1 MFMKKHHRKSRQT
14 KFWKCASPF
23 CNLHLFYNFALVL
36 HAKALA
42 FSQPEACNF
51 SVHIIIIMIT
61 SLTSIDIC
69 LIFIFIFRPGVSL
82 GYSLLHS
89 MVDFVGTWTTK
100 EEVLKLCFCYK
111 VILLLNWK
119 IWLFIISLDFSQ
131 KGNALQINEKSFVLH
146 QGNAV
151 YKISDKFVYSLYMF
165 LG

>member
-1 MFMKKHHRKSRQT
+1 MLR
-14 KFWKCASPF
+14 
-23 CNLHLFYNFALVL
+23 V
-36 HAKALA
+36 KALT

-51 SVHIIIIMIT
+51 SVHIIIIMVT
-61 SLTSIDIC
+61 SLTSIDIY

-100 EEVLKLCFCYK
+100 EEVLKLYFCYK

-119 IWLFIISLDFSQ
+119 ICLFIIPLDFSQ
-131 KGNALQINEKSFVLH
+131 KGDALQINENSFVLH

-151 YKISDKFVYSLYMF
+151 
-165 LG
+165 

>member
-1 MFMKKHHRKSRQT
+1 MYMKKHHRKSRQT
-14 KFWKCASPF
+14 TFWKCASPF
-23 CNLHLFYNFALVL
+23 QCNLHLFCNFALVL

-42 FSQPEACNF
+42 FSQTEACNF
-51 SVHIIIIMIT
+51 SVHIIIIMVT
-61 SLTSIDIC
+61 SLTSIDIY

-111 VILLLNWK
+111 VILLLNRK
-119 IWLFIISLDFSQ
+119 IWLFIIPLDFSQ
-131 KGNALQINEKSFVLH
+131 KGDALQINENSFVLH

-151 YKISDKFVYSLYMF
+151 
-165 LG
+165 